1 MLKSILREV
10 LDLDDTEISKDIILQ
25 DVETWDSLSHMT
37 LIARIEETFEI
48 EFTGKE
54 ISTIS
59 SVRDLISMLESREKE
74 CDL

>member
-10 LDLDDTEISKDIILQ
+10 LDLDDTEFSKDIILQ

-48 EFTGKE
+48 EFAGKE

>member
-59 SVRDLISMLESREKE
+59 NIRDLISMLESRKKE